1 MAMDLAIEAGHYDA
15 RQDFSNALKYYETSI
30 EKLMPLVEGEKD
42 VIRKKALTAQV
53 AVFLKRAEEL
63 KTIIRE
69 VINGHMMVVALTN
82 MSHRM

>member
-53 AVFLKRAEEL
+53 STSILYFAWLNLPPTGSCILEK
-63 KTIIRE
+63 
-69 VINGHMMVVALTN
+69 
-82 MSHRM
+82 S